1 MFLKLTLSKR
11 FLYKMHILKFVGDN
25 FCVFDIILFPII
37 LVILF
42 QNNNSIVMLTYLF
55 YLII

>member
-11 FLYKMHILKFVGDN
+11 FLYKMHILKFVEDN
-25 FCVFDIILFPII
+25 FCVSDIILFPII
-37 LVILF
+37 LLILF